1 MRYDIRPCLTDD
13 DYWRARQFL
22 RDAYLANGRRDRCW
36 QTYRLDYW
44 RWHGLENILRRPL
57 QEFLFLCEAEGGR
70 LVALLSAEDKGD
82 AFLNVHPAYLSE
94 ALDRKLI
101 HAAAELLP
109 AETPDGGHTL
119 NVWCRADDP
128 GRQALLRELGY
139 ARGDW
144 PEHQRYRPMSL
155 PIPDVS
161 VPAGYVVRA
170 LGDTAADPVELERRS
185 WVSWRAFHPDAPDDQ
200 YARDGGAWYRNIQRA
215 PLYRRDL
222 DLVIGAPDGAHAAF
236 ATVWFDDVTRS
247 GAFEPVGVA
256 PEHQR
261 RGLATAVMNEALR
274 RLRHLG
280 ATQATVGGYSIPAN
294 GLYASVGFTDF
305 DLQERWVKAW

>member
-13 DYWRARQFL
+13 DFWRARQFL

-36 QTYRLDYW
+36 QTFRLDYW
-44 RWHGLENILRRPL
+44 RWHGLENIVRRPL
-57 QEFLFLCEAEGGR
+57 QEFLFLWEAEDGR
-70 LVALLSAEDKGD
+70 LAALLNAEDKGE
-82 AFLNVHPAYLSE
+82 AFLNVHPAHRNE
-94 ALDRKLI
+94 ALDREMI
-101 HAAAELLP
+101 HAAEELL
-109 AETPDGGHTL
+109 AARTPEGGNTL
-119 NVWCRADDP
+119 TVWCHSDEAA
-128 GRQALLRELGY
+128 RQALLRDLGY
-139 ARGDW
+139 VRGDW
-144 PEHQRYRPMSL
+144 PEFQRYRPASL

-161 VPAGYVVRA
+161 VPAGYAVRA
-170 LGDTAADPVELERRS
+170 LGDAASDSIERERRS

-222 DLVIGAPDGAHAAF
+222 DLVVVAPDGAHAAF
-236 ATVWFDDVTRS
+236 TTVWFDDVTRS

-261 RGLATAVMNEALR
+261 LGLATAVMTEALH
-274 RLRHLG
+274 RLQRLG
-280 ATQATVGGYSIPAN
+280 ATQATVSAYSAAAN

-305 DLQERWVKAW
+305 CLLERWVRSW